1 MKIYDKTGSLIV
13 DVEVDDSSVRYRSI
27 MTDDSLTLNFSL
39 PYVVSIPVLS
49 YVMFDGQRYTLW
61 RPQEFKKHG
70 ARIHEYTLV
79 LHGWREYLKFVKFK
93 DMSAKPYRLKF
104 SLTAKP
110 VTFLQ
115 NLVACLNDHDLACG
129 WAVGD
134 CIDAPD
140 KALSFNHEY
149 CIDVIGRMAQEWQT
163 EYEFE
168 GKTIHL
174 RKVEKFKD
182 APLALTYG
190 KGNGF
195 LPGVGRYNEG
205 DRQPVGKLFVQGG
218 ERNIDFSTYGSKSL
232 LLPKSATLVVGGKS
246 YSTDAYGMYIT
257 RDGGTN
263 AAEDSYDASEIY
275 PQRVGTVSEV
285 IVVNEEDNL
294 YDVKDSSIPEAL
306 NYRDCRIAGER
317 AIIRFETGA
326 LAGREFDILQSRDD
340 LTGYIHAERRFKI
353 VPQELDGVV
362 MPGGVFVPTVGDK
375 YAIFNISLPQAY
387 ISDDATQ
394 TGASWDMF
402 REAVRYFIENE
413 TDRFRFT
420 GELDGVWSKSRWLEI
435 GGKIVPGGHVLF
447 SDEQFQPSGVVIRIV
462 AVKNYVNK
470 PHKPEITLSNAPVP
484 GSFSSSLAKLEA
496 DEVVIEEAKKEVIRF
511 TKRQWRDA
519 RETMEM
525 LANSLLGDFDK
536 SINPI
541 TVQTMQMI
549 VGDESLQFRFVN
561 SKTNPVQVS
570 HAVSFNPGNKQLT
583 APAGILQ
590 HMTLGITT
598 LTTAGANKNY
608 KFWDMT
614 AYTSPPLTPETGY
627 YLYAKCE
634 KEGPA
639 GAFLLSETAISMEN
653 IEGCY
658 HFLVGILNSERE
670 DGSRSFAPLY
680 GFTEVLPGRV
690 ITNRIESQDGV
701 SYFDLLNGIIAG
713 KIRFVNAD
721 GEYEELEQA
730 RDGADGTE
738 IHISRHV
745 VPVQCDQ
752 DGGVVSYA
760 NTGLK
765 IIITRGSNVL
775 EYTGHGASDV
785 GPNGGEYSIGVS
797 TYGVD
802 GFTLPAGYQNEVV
815 VNDISGLTE
824 DTGMVTLTFTI
835 WNYTTNSAYQVQRI
849 ITFTKIRKGT
859 DGIDGIDGDPG
870 DGVLMRYKR
879 SETRPA
885 TPSQSDL
892 NPSGWLATPDS
903 PDNVDVYDVNFE
915 GEWTK
920 QANGELKSKT
930 ITHNEKTA
938 LRLRF
943 RTYQDNVTIKV
954 TARVSS
960 QLNYDKLHISKLDTP
975 FNSSYSN
982 ELKNISGTKTEALT
996 YTVTSKGEHFV
1007 DFEYAKDS
1015 SGSSG
1020 DDAAYVS
1027 IILPV
1032 RTVWITSCAVVAGAG
1047 QGWSTPRI
1055 YLDERM
1061 EDVVAK
1067 TYKSTAVTD
1076 KFGTTISGGL
1086 VSAVVLLLR
1095 ALNST
1100 IETAGISGIQGDGS
1114 LPAFWAGGTYAESI
1128 ANTAKAIIRHD
1139 GSSKFT
1145 DTEIEGIITALEGF
1159 IGKLVIGANK
1169 ALYLP
1174 DENGKIRFELSD
1186 ASLPLLPNLLNNSE
1200 IVRTANNTGKTLTEN
1215 ESSYIFPNSVEVV
1228 ENNSE
1233 LTVTGQITALIGSPA
1248 FTGYVVGS
1256 ACTTL
1261 YLINSQGN
1269 VYASTGFVTAHAPDN
1284 PENYR
1289 SINTKFYGVPKG
1301 FYRLKLVFDFVY
1313 QTDPPGAV
1321 IPCSGSVGATT
1332 MTSKFTVDK
1341 EQTIIARD
1349 GLMSFFGINKYL
1361 YLNSNPYSGSPFLVI
1376 RGGINIPGV
1385 PIEIA
1390 QYNQY
1395 GGVTYSMSAI
1405 CITATKLAQGKY
1417 KVNLKSG
1424 TFSSSNDFIPEVT
1437 ASAGGDNPH
1446 YAQVYSWTY
1455 NSIEVWTADDN
1466 TNNDGGF
1473 IVKIY
1478 DKRT

>member
-1 MKIYDKTGSLIV
+1 MKVYDKTGSLII

-39 PYVVSIPVLS
+39 TGVITVPQFS
-49 YVMFDGQRYTLW
+49 YVNFEGQRYTLW
-61 RPQEFKKHG
+61 RPQEFKKHSS
-70 ARIHEYTLV
+70 RNHEYTLT

-93 DMSAKPYRLKF
+93 DVSAKPYRLKF

-115 NLVACLNDHDLACG
+115 NLVACLNDHDPAGG
-129 WAVGD
+129 WIAGD
-134 CIDAPD
+134 CIDAPE
-140 KALSFNHEY
+140 KTLSFNHEY
-149 CIDVIGRMAQEWQT
+149 CIDVLGRMAQEWQT

-182 APLALTYG
+182 APLALSYG

-205 DRQPVGKLFVQGG
+205 DRQAVGKLFVQGG

-232 LLPKSATLVVGGKS
+232 LLPKSATLVVDGKS
-246 YSTDAYGMYIT
+246 YSTDADGMYIT
-257 RDGGTN
+257 RNGGTN

-326 LAGREFDILQSRDD
+326 LAGREFDILQSKDD

-362 MPGGVFVPTVGDK
+362 MPGGVFVPAVGDK
-375 YAIFNISLPQAY
+375 YAILNISMPQAY
-387 ISDDATQ
+387 ISDNATQ
-394 TGASWDMF
+394 SGASWDMF
-402 REAVRYFIENE
+402 REAVRYFAENE
-413 TDRFRFT
+413 NDRFRFT
-420 GELDGVWSKSRWLEI
+420 GVLDGIWAKSRWLEI

-447 SDEQFQPSGVVIRIV
+447 SDEQFQTQGVVIRIV
-462 AVKNYVNK
+462 AVKDYVNK
-470 PHKPEITLSNAPVP
+470 PHKPEITLSNAPVS
-484 GSFSSSLAKLEA
+484 GSFSSTLGKLEA
-496 DEVVIEEAKKEVIRF
+496 DEVVIEESKKEVIRF

-525 LANSLLGDFDK
+525 LANSLLGDFDN

-541 TVQTMQMI
+541 TVQTMQLL

-561 SKTNPVQVS
+561 SKTNPVQV
-570 HAVSFNPGNKQLT
+570 APIFTFNESTKRFSVPSS
-583 APAGILQ
+583 IIQ

-598 LTTAGANKNY
+598 ISTSDAERNY
-608 KFWDMT
+608 KFWDVF
-614 AYTSPPLTPETGY
+614 AYTSPALDPAKAF
-627 YLYAKCE
+627 YLYARCTKTTQY
-634 KEGPA
+634 A
-639 GAFLLSETAISMEN
+639 AFRLSETPISMEGDTGGGFEYYN
-653 IEGCY
+653 
-658 HFLVGILNSERE
+658 FLVGILNSERE

-690 ITNRIESQDGV
+690 ITNRIESQDRV
-701 SYFDLLNGIIAG
+701 SYFDLLNGVIAG

-885 TPSQSDL
+885 TPSHSDL

-1027 IILPV
+1027 IVLPIQ
-1032 RTVWITSCAVVAGAG
+1032 TIWITTCAVVGG
-1047 QGWSTPRI
+1047 GGLGWSKPRI
-1055 YLDERM
+1055 YLDDRM
-1061 EDVVAK
+1061 EEIVAK
-1067 TYKSTAVTD
+1067 TYKSAAVTD

-1114 LPAFWAGGTYAESI
+1114 LPAFWAGGTYAYAI

-1139 GSSKFT
+1139 SS
-1145 DTEIEGIITALEGF
+1145 
-1159 IGKLVIGANK
+1159 
-1169 ALYLP
+1169 
-1174 DENGKIRFELSD
+1174 
-1186 ASLPLLPNLLNNSE
+1186 
-1200 IVRTANNTGKTLTEN
+1200 
-1215 ESSYIFPNSVEVV
+1215 
-1228 ENNSE
+1228 
-1233 LTVTGQITALIGSPA
+1233 
-1248 FTGYVVGS
+1248 
-1256 ACTTL
+1256 
-1261 YLINSQGN
+1261 
-1269 VYASTGFVTAHAPDN
+1269 
-1284 PENYR
+1284 
-1289 SINTKFYGVPKG
+1289 
-1301 FYRLKLVFDFVY
+1301 
-1313 QTDPPGAV
+1313 
-1321 IPCSGSVGATT
+1321 
-1332 MTSKFTVDK
+1332 
-1341 EQTIIARD
+1341 
-1349 GLMSFFGINKYL
+1349 
-1361 YLNSNPYSGSPFLVI
+1361 
-1376 RGGINIPGV
+1376 
-1385 PIEIA
+1385 
-1390 QYNQY
+1390 
-1395 GGVTYSMSAI
+1395 
-1405 CITATKLAQGKY
+1405 
-1417 KVNLKSG
+1417 
-1424 TFSSSNDFIPEVT
+1424 
-1437 ASAGGDNPH
+1437 
-1446 YAQVYSWTY
+1446 
-1455 NSIEVWTADDN
+1455 
-1466 TNNDGGF
+1466 
-1473 IVKIY
+1473 
-1478 DKRT
+1478 